1 MATRD
6 PRIDAYIAK
15 SADFAR
21 PILEHLRATVHA
33 ACPDAEETLKWS
45 SPHFMYRDRLLCGM
59 AAFKQHVA
67 FGFWLGKLVAT
78 TGKDDEAMGQFGCI
92 TQLADLPPKKTLTSL
107 VKKAMALN
115 DAGAKSPSRSKAAK
129 PRPPAAVPEDL
140 AAALVKNRKAR
151 ATFEAF
157 SNTNRREYIEWITEA
172 KRAPTRSQRLAQT
185 IEWLAEGKP
194 RNWKYMNC

>member
-33 ACPDAEETLKWS
+33 ACPEVEETLKWS
-45 SPHFMYRDRLLCGM
+45 SPHFMYRARLLCGM
-59 AAFKQHVA
+59 SAFKQHVA
-67 FGFWLGKLVAT
+67 FGFWLGKLVAS
-78 TGKDDEAMGQFGCI
+78 TGKDHEAMGQFGCI
-92 TQLADLPPKKTLTSL
+92 TRIADLPSKKSLTSL
-107 VKKAMALN
+107 VRKAMALN
-115 DAGAKSPSRSKAAK
+115 DAGVSSPSRARGAE
-129 PRPPAAVPEDL
+129 PRPPAEVPADL

-151 ATFEAF
+151 ATFDAF
-157 SNTNRREYIEWITEA
+157 SNSNRREYIEWITEA
-172 KRAPTRSQRLAQT
+172 KRAPTRAQRLAQA

-194 RNWKYMNC
+194 RNWKYMDC